1 MRQEKQT
8 ISAEYLARLNNS
20 PFVYLV
26 DYRGLNNVQ
35 FSELRKRLSKAG
47 AEIHVVKNSI
57 FGIASKEAGL
67 GDVSGE
73 MKGQVAAVTGGKDLT
88 NAAKTLRTFSKEF
101 DKAKVKGGFLGSK
114 RLSAQDVV
122 ALADLPSIEALRSKL
137 LGLFQAPASA
147 LARVIATPG
156 AQIARILQAR
166 VDKETN

>member
-26 DYRGLNNVQ
+26 DYQGLNNIQ
-35 FSELRKRLSKAG
+35 FGELRKRLSKAG

-73 MKGQVAAVTGGKDLT
+73 MKGQIAAVTGGKDLT
-88 NAAKTLRTFSKEF
+88 NAAKTLRTFNKEF
-101 DKAKVKGGFLGSK
+101 DRAKVKGGFLGSK
-114 RLSAQDVV
+114 RLSAQEVV
-122 ALADLPSIEALRSKL
+122 ALADLPSVDVLRGKL
-137 LGLFQAPASA
+137 LGLFQAPASR
-147 LARVIATPG
+147 LVRIIATPG
-156 AQIARILQAR
+156 AQLARAIQAR
-166 VDKETN
+166 VDKEAK